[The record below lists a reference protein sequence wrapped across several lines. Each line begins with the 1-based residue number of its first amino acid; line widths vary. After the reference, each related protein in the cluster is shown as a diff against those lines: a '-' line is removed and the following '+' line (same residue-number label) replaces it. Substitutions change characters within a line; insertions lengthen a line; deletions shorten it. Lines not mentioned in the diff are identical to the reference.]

1 MRNIVMIT
9 NQPMHD
15 ENAWL
20 AQNEREAKN
29 LVGWLKD
36 NGVTARAVTL
46 PEWTE
51 LQTKW
56 RRDNA

>member
-1 MRNIVMIT
+1 MIT

-36 NGVTARAVTL
+36 NGVTAQAVTL

-51 LQTKW
+51 LQAKW